1 MLDKMNILSTE
12 TFKTY
17 TDTNDCL
24 VVFFKDLCPNCKVLM
39 KVLEK
44 CLVQHSELNISGVN
58 TEENPDLM
66 EASDVSK
73 VPTVIVYKKGKP
85 VARKSGIMNPTEMMA
100 FYFNA

>member
-39 KVLEK
+39 KVLEE

>member
-1 MLDKMNILSTE
+1 MFDKMNLLSAE
-12 TFKTY
+12 TFTTY
-17 TDTNDCL
+17 TNTNDCL
-24 VVFFKDLCPNCKVLM
+24 VIFFKNHCPNCRVLM

-44 CLVQHSELNISGVN
+44 CLVQHSEFNIAGVN
-58 TEENPDLM
+58 TEENPGLM

-73 VPTVIVYKKGKP
+73 VPTVIIFKTGKP

>member
-1 MLDKMNILSTE
+1 
-12 TFKTY
+12 
-17 TDTNDCL
+17 
-24 VVFFKDLCPNCKVLM
+24 
-39 KVLEK
+39 
-44 CLVQHSELNISGVN
+44 
-58 TEENPDLM
+58 M